1 MPPYG
6 TPPHP
11 YVAMYP
17 PGGIYAHPS
26 IPPVLLGIM
35 KLPSFYYVKVSVI
48 FSSDGFTSL
57 CMPHSNIYNRDR
69 ILLAHLQCPLQMAS
83 LRPL

>member
-17 PGGIYAHPS
+17 HGGMYAHPS
-26 IPPVLLGIM
+26 IPPVFSH
-35 KLPSFYYVKVSVI
+35 PCFSHFY
-48 FSSDGFTSL
+48 L
-57 CMPHSNIYNRDR
+57 CM
-69 ILLAHLQCPLQMAS
+69 LEL
-83 LRPL
+83 